1 MKNCFP
7 HICSRKFQFHCLHYT
22 ITIQSCIVV
31 STHQVINIWENLWLL
46 TTNSNANIFTR
57 VSEGYESCKIHNNED
72 NDTIQTDPNM
82 QLTKK
87 LMIAFLGCRRTMN
100 NMVSVGM
107 GEWEV
112 GGTYLMPDE
121 GKRNTKRTKLIVVY
135 RKTEHRGI
143 RNRGK
148 TINFMLMARHRRSR
162 ICNIEQLRKNSIK
175 GTKKVNE
182 MEISF
187 LHNFGCHLPAS
198 PSSFKLFFPLRS
210 SR

>member
-1 MKNCFP
+1 
-7 HICSRKFQFHCLHYT
+7 
-22 ITIQSCIVV
+22 
-31 STHQVINIWENLWLL
+31 
-46 TTNSNANIFTR
+46 
-57 VSEGYESCKIHNNED
+57 
-72 NDTIQTDPNM
+72 
-82 QLTKK
+82 
-87 LMIAFLGCRRTMN
+87 MIAFLGCRRTMN
-100 NMVSVGM
+100 NMVSVGS

-148 TINFMLMARHRRSR
+148 TINFMLMARHRRLR

-198 PSSFKLFFPLRS
+198 PSSFKLFFPS
-210 SR
+210 SLFEINISILDENAALLVMCRYRPAHIKKSKRETRNGRYENEKCLSYAKVSFSLIGVRHTIMTIKCVFIFLVR